1 MTKEIWK
8 DVVGYEGKYKVSN
21 LGNVMSYNFYR
32 NKKPRLLKLLNHNC
46 GYYKVDNL
54 FNKV

>member
-8 DVVGYEGKYKVSN
+8 DIVGYEGKYKVSN

-32 NKKPRLLKLLNHNC
+32 NKKPRLLKLLNHNY
-46 GYYKVDNL
+46 GYYTVNL
-54 FNKV
+54 K